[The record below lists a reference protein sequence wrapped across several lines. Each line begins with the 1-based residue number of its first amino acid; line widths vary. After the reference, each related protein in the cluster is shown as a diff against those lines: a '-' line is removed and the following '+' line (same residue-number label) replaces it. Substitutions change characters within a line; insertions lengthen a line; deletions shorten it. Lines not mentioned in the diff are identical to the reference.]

1 MSLPLPFYSPLT
13 RPACFH
19 CKIITAL
26 STSRNQRTVKR
37 PKLSSWQSKAGCVT
51 QLLLLLLNN
60 IFLRPAV
67 PILEPVALDKPSTAP
82 CLEDLGSQK
91 LCGSFIIV
99 GGGGSYFMLL
109 CCRYRLLQILSV
121 VMSLQSPGLSALI
134 AASSVELMKYLL
146 PAVCVFNQATEGSCL
161 SRFKMPDPCGSP
173 RLTRLGKLLIVC

>member
-13 RPACFH
+13 RPACFP

-37 PKLSSWQSKAGCVT
+37 PKLSSWQSRAGCVT
-51 QLLLLLLNN
+51 QLLLLNN

-67 PILEPVALDKPSTAP
+67 PILELVVLDKPSTAP

-99 GGGGSYFMLL
+99 GGWGGVLTHAVM
-109 CCRYRLLQILSV
+109 LQISSPPADSLSV
-121 VMSLQSPGLSALI
+121 VFTVSWFI
-134 AASSVELMKYLL
+134 
-146 PAVCVFNQATEGSCL
+146 CTNSCL
-161 SRFKMPDPCGSP
+161 ISGIDEIFTACS
-173 RLTRLGKLLIVC
+173 LCL